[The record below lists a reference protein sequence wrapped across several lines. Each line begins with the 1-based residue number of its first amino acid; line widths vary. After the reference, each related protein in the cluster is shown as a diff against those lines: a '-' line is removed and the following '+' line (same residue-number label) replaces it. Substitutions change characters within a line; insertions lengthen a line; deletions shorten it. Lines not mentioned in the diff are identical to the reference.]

1 MKNGI
6 ACLFIVLSF
15 LMVSVS
21 QFQTRSYHH
30 TQQVVTVCEGSLEK
44 LNSTV
49 SDLFAQ
55 GWETESQP
63 YFNGSEWC
71 QQVHD

>member
-6 ACLFIVLSF
+6 AGLFIALSF
-15 LMVSVS
+15 LTVSVS
-21 QFQTRSYHH
+21 QFQTNSYRN

-49 SDLFAQ
+49 SDMIAN

-63 YFNGSEWC
+63 YFNGSGWC
-71 QQVHD
+71 QHVHD